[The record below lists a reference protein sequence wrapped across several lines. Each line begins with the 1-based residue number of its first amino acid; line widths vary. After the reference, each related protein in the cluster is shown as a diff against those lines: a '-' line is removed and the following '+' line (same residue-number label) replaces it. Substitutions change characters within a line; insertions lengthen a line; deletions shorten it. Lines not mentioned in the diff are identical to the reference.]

1 MEWLTC
7 FSIINLML
15 GCLLSLLIFSWVF
28 MNLKRLNEYNPSKL
42 KFYLR
47 YVDDVLAAFEKEQDS
62 LHFLNF
68 LNNKHRS

>member
-15 GCLLSLLIFSWVF
+15 GCLLSLLILSWVF

-47 YVDDVLAAFEKEQDS
+47 YDDVLAAFEKEQDS

>member
-47 YVDDVLAAFEKEQDS
+47 YVDDVLAAFEKEQDL
-62 LHFLNF
+62 LHFFKLF
-68 LNNKHRS
+68 K